1 MLSAILVTH
10 DLNEANLLADHLC
23 LLHHGVSLQSGT
35 PEAVSVSPVST
46 QVAKLMDQPNIFT
59 ATIVSHPAEK
69 MTLLSWQGQL
79 IEARYQ
85 AKYKQNEK
93 ICWMIPA
100 TDVILHRRQ
109 KKSKGER
116 ENPFSGTI
124 THYMLLGGYVTILM
138 CLNQLVKTTLTLS
151 IPLHVAR
158 RNALKV
164 GVIIGVSLLA
174 ESIHIMPF
182 ESLSSK
188 G

>member
-1 MLSAILVTH
+1 
-10 DLNEANLLADHLC
+10 LNEANLLADHLC

-138 CLNQLVKTTLTLS
+138 CLNQPIKTTLTLS

-164 GVIIGVSLLA
+164 GVTIGVSLLA